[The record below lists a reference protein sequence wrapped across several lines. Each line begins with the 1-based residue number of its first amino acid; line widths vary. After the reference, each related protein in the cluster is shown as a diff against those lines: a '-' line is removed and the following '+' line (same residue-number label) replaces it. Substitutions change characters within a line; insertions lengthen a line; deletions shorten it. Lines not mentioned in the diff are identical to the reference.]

1 MREFKKLF
9 SILLVV
15 TMLLSCQI
23 CFAWTEAEDSANADI
38 VRIGVLSDTH
48 VSMTGSASELTNMMN
63 TFYDIDSSMDG
74 FIFTGDIVL
83 MTDYTWNKATGE
95 NAEAVELANL
105 KEVYGTIYDRVLN
118 ATIDAGGTNKT
129 IEEILGEG
137 KLAFAMGNHEVPWGI
152 SEEGAKVVM
161 IAARSL
167 FTEATGLAPEHTK
180 TLGGIPVVT
189 LGADDY
195 DGNFGEDKLK
205 YLVDEVENALALTTG
220 PVLINVHQGF
230 ENTFYGTETKETFNY
245 AKYTFPQ
252 EGNYVERLEAI
263 KKNPR
268 VIAISAHTHI
278 PLQHPK
284 AIYQQAGGFTAVQTS
299 HISNGNAVSG
309 ADVNPENTYE
319 NKVSQGLIIEYN
331 KTTNKVLIRKIDSK
345 NGCEIGSPWEIDL
358 TGRVQQYTNE
368 ARESVAQAPVFEN
381 STELDIKDITTSGAT
396 VVFDRA
402 TSFSESETDFAY
414 FYEVKLINKEE
425 YTVVS
430 TKTYLSDYFKS
441 AQKDVQELTITGLD
455 SGTEYIVRVT
465 AVSPLLKKS
474 PYIEGTFTT
483 ARVTGF
489 ADEQQK
495 GVLPADSPDLS
506 STGAQYASCN
516 TLTYSDYI
524 KYSFDITTAGTYR
537 IITSCGSNANAEN
550 ITSSV
555 SLYIDGVERFSK
567 FVPLGW
573 GESNELVW
581 GDVYL
586 DAKAHEFKVV
596 KTGLGHTGSVTVTY
610 TKIARLLGVS
620 DDDTFD
626 ETETIDMEYNLLDE
640 DHCTFNRFETSA
652 DHRGSN
658 AFLTNESHYVEYTVD
673 VSGGIYQIWM
683 NYGVYT
689 ADKTAHAKV
698 TIDGEA
704 QPEILLDYNGYYWAP
719 SSGDDM
725 YGALLATKYLSKGTH
740 KIKITKVYHSTD
752 ATYFT
757 TDKIKI
763 APLRTPLVELY
774 NDEFVDESKKTDEI
788 KDGFMTV
795 KAMVPSY
802 MQGEDISLILAIYKD
817 NRLYKVSLANETVSK
832 SGVVVT
838 TLKDIEKDAS
848 AKYTYKVMFFNGL
861 GELKPL
867 YVPFQ

>member
-1 MREFKKLF
+1 MMRFKKLI
-9 SILLVV
+9 SLLMATVL
-15 TMLLSCQI
+15 MFSCQI
-23 CFAWTEAEDSANADI
+23 CFAWTELSDAANADI
-38 VRIGVLSDTH
+38 VRIGVLSDSH
-48 VSMTGSASELTNMMN
+48 VTKTGSNAEFTKMMN

-74 FIFTGDIVL
+74 FIFTGDIIL
-83 MTDYTWNKATGE
+83 MTDYTWVEATGE
-95 NAEAVELANL
+95 DKEAQELANL
-105 KEVYGTIYDRVLN
+105 KKVYGTIYDRVLDVSV
-118 ATIDAGGTNKT
+118 DAGGATKT
-129 IEEILGEG
+129 IEQFINDG
-137 KLAFAMGNHEVPWGI
+137 KLAFAMGNHETPWGI
-152 SEEGAKVVM
+152 NAKGAKIVM
-161 IAARSL
+161 DASRSL

-180 TLGGIPVVT
+180 NLGGIPVVT

-195 DGNFGEDKLK
+195 DGNFGADKIE
-205 YLVDEVENALALTTG
+205 YLVDEVEKALVETTG
-220 PVLINVHQGF
+220 PVVINVHQGF

-245 AKYTFPQ
+245 SKYTFPQ
-252 EGNYVERLEAI
+252 EGNYEARLSAI
-263 KKNPR
+263 KANPR
-268 VIAISAHTHI
+268 VIAISAHTHT
-278 PLQHPK
+278 PLQHPDS
-284 AIYQQAGGFTAVQTS
+284 IYQQAGGFTAVQTS

-319 NKVSQGLIIEYN
+319 NKVSQGLMIEYN

-345 NGCEIGSPWEIDL
+345 NGNEIGSPWEIDL
-358 TGRVQQYTNE
+358 SGKTQKYTDT
-368 ARESVAQAPVFEN
+368 AKDSIAQAPIFK
-381 STELDIKDITTSGAT
+381 SSAELTIKDITTSGAI
-396 VVFDRA
+396 VSFDRA

-430 TKTYLSDYFKS
+430 AKTYLSDYFKN

-474 PYIEGTFTT
+474 SYIEGSFTT
-483 ARVTGF
+483 TNVSGF

-495 GVLPADSPDLS
+495 GVLPASSPDLS
-506 STGAQYASCN
+506 STGTQYDAFN

-550 ITSSV
+550 ITSSA
-555 SLYIDGVERFSK
+555 SLILDGQEIFSK
-567 FVPLGW
+567 FVPKGW
-573 GESNELVW
+573 GESNEMVW

-586 DAKAHEFKVV
+586 DAKTHEIKVK
-596 KTGLGHTGSVTVTY
+596 KTGLGHTGSVTIHY
-610 TKIARLLGVS
+610 TKIARLLDGS
-620 DDDTFD
+620 DNSVLD
-626 ETETIDMEYNLLDE
+626 ETETHDMEYNLLDE
-640 DHCTFNRFETSA
+640 EHCTFNRFETSA

-673 VSGGIYQIWM
+673 VNGGIYQIWM

-689 ADKTAHAKV
+689 ANSVAHAKV

-763 APLRTPLVELY
+763 APLRAPLVELY
-774 NDEFVDESKKTDEI
+774 NDEFVDSSKKTTEVQN
-788 KDGFMTV
+788 GFMTV

-817 NRLYKVSLANETVSK
+817 NRLYKVSYANETVSK

-848 AKYTYKVMFFNGL
+848 AKYTYKVMFFNGIS
-861 GELKPL
+861 ELKPL
-867 YVPFQ
+867 YMPF

>member
-1 MREFKKLF
+1 MMKFKNLILF
-9 SILLVV
+9 LIVGVMVLN
-15 TMLLSCQI
+15 CQL
-23 CFAWTEAEDSANADI
+23 CFAWTELEDASDADV
-38 VRIGVLSDTH
+38 VRIGVLSDSHIT
-48 VSMTGSASELTNMMN
+48 MTGSDAEFKKMMN

-74 FIFTGDIVL
+74 FIFSGDVVL
-83 MTDYTWNKATGE
+83 MTDYTWVEATGE
-95 NAEAVELANL
+95 DKEATELANL
-105 KEVYGTIYDRVLN
+105 KKVYGTIYDRVLDV
-118 ATIDAGGTNKT
+118 AVSAGGASKT
-129 IEEILGEG
+129 IEQLINED
-137 KLAFAMGNHEVPWGI
+137 KLAYGMGNHETPWGI
-152 SEEGAKVVM
+152 SAKGAKIVM
-161 IAARSL
+161 NASRSL
-167 FTEATGLAPEHTK
+167 FEEATGLAPEHTK
-180 TLGGIPVVT
+180 KFGGIPVVT
-189 LGADDY
+189 IGADDY
-195 DGNFGEDKLK
+195 DGNFGADKVK
-205 YLVDEVENALALTTG
+205 YLVDEIEKALTETTG
-220 PVLINVHQGF
+220 PVIINVHQGF
-230 ENTFYGTETKETFNY
+230 ENTFYGTETKEAFNY

-252 EGNYVERLEAI
+252 EGNYEERLSAI
-263 KKNPR
+263 KANPR
-268 VIAISAHTHI
+268 VIAICAHTHT
-278 PLQHPK
+278 PLQHPDS
-284 AIYQQAGGFTAVQTS
+284 IYQQKGGFTAIQTS
-299 HISNGNAVSG
+299 HVSNGNAVSG

-319 NKVSQGLIIEYN
+319 NKISQGLMLEYN
-331 KTTNKVLIRKIDSK
+331 KTSDKVLIRRIDAK
-345 NGCEIGSPWEIDL
+345 NGSEIGCPWEIDL
-358 TGRVQQYTNE
+358 TGKSQKYTNE
-368 ARESVAQAPVFEN
+368 AKDSAYNAPSFKN
-381 STELDIKDITTSGAT
+381 SASLTVKDITTSGAT
-396 VVFDRA
+396 ISFDRA

-414 FYEVKLINKEE
+414 FYEVKLIDKAE

-430 TKTYLSDYFKS
+430 AKTYLSDFFKS
-441 AQKDVQELTITGLD
+441 SQKDVQELSVSGLD
-455 SGTEYIVRVT
+455 SAKEYIVRVT

-506 STGAQYASCN
+506 STGTQYASCN

-573 GESNELVW
+573 GESNEMVW
-581 GDVYL
+581 GDIYL

-610 TKIARLLGVS
+610 TKIMRLLGVS
-620 DDDTFD
+620 DDDISD
-626 ETETIDMEYNLLDE
+626 ETETSDMEYNLLDE
-640 DHCTFNRFETSA
+640 EHCTFNRFETSS

-673 VSGGIYQIWM
+673 VCGGIYQIWM

-763 APLRTPLVELY
+763 SPLKTPSVELY
-774 NDEFVDESKKTDEI
+774 NDEFVDKSKKTDEI

-795 KAMVPSY
+795 KALIPSY
-802 MQGEDISLILAIYKD
+802 MQGENISLCFAVYKD
-817 NRLYKVSLANETVSK
+817 NRLYKVSVTDEKVSK
-832 SGVVVT
+832 SGVAVAT
-838 TLKDIEKDAS
+838 IADIEKDGKS
-848 AKYTYKVMFFNGL
+848 LYTYKVMFLNGL